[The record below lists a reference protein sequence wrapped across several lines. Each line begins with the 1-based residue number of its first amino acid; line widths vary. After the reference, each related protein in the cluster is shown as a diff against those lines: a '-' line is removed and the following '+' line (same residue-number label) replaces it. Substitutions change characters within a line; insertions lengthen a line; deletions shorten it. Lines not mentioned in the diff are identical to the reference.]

1 MDGNPPARARH
12 VVRLKFQLSAHAQ
25 PVCIEAREGFKI
37 IGPLLLRCPESVL
50 VARHVG
56 QRWQLDGQDA
66 ARIACAQR
74 VSLRFRDSP
83 EVALAPL
90 GPFDQ
95 LNFEDGYCYA
105 DQILIAELMITTE
118 RWRHCETGLRWKGM
132 EIIPS
137 GGMPSG
143 TVHV

>member
-1 MDGNPPARARH
+1 M
-12 VVRLKFQLSAHAQ
+12 RLKFQLSVHEQ
-25 PVCIEAREGFKI
+25 PVSIEARKGFKI
-37 IGPLLLRCPESVL
+37 IGPLLLRCPESIV

-56 QRWQLDGQDA
+56 QRWQLEDREA

-74 VSLRFRDSP
+74 VSLRFTDTP
-83 EVALAPL
+83 DVTLPPL

-95 LNFEDGYCYA
+95 LNFEDGYCFA

-118 RWRHCETGLRWKGM
+118 RWRHCETGLRWRGM
-132 EIIPS
+132 EITPS
-137 GGMPSG
+137 GGVSSA